1 MRHYPCLVAIVV
13 LEAISMTWAADG
25 VVRLEED
32 FDTTW
37 QPGRWQFSE
46 GTEFPGASGGFE
58 RSKEAAHSGQF
69 GGQLRFDFAGGGAYV
84 AAYRELDGSQS
95 LAAIRLWLKKPRGS
109 RLTVRYTDPS
119 DQTFQKG
126 LWTPSERWVDVLI
139 PMTDWQGH
147 WGGANDGVV
156 RGPPKRIGLLVENSD
171 PIRGALLFDD
181 LRLIPGEPGESTGTV
196 TSEYT
201 AARFAPEEGWRLTTG
216 GNAAGSSL
224 DGRTCRF
231 DFSQGAG
238 SIGVVPQEF
247 SLLGNPKDI
256 RIRARGAAPGHPVR
270 MQIGTH
276 FMTFEKTIGEFRGE
290 DASEIIVQAPPGEGW
305 RWFGGENDGKRHGPL
320 RIRGVYLDAAGRADS
335 GTLELLEIRVKT
347 SCAADRGCLLTAECR
362 ERDQGRALVA
372 TVRSLL
378 PESIDGTLSH
388 VVRDWSGKEV
398 AHGSTPITIP
408 PGGVPLEA
416 TVPVPAGEHAFL
428 EAEFVLEAP
437 GQLVPEAQAYY
448 TAAIEPQ
455 TSAEPDPSSPFGMGL
470 YLYRYGNDPR
480 SLASMDLAARMGR
493 EAGVKWSRE
502 EINWGRVEVEK
513 GRYDWSFYDN
523 MVATAKRHGISIYG
537 LLAYWSRWTEPYTPE
552 GIDDYCRFA
561 AAAVDRY
568 RNDIQ
573 HWEVYNEPNIFF
585 WQGPRDMYAELLR
598 KAYTAIKAANPD
610 AQVLGC
616 STAGIDLDFIRRT
629 MELGGPF
636 DVLTIHPYRQR
647 MDDREFVEQL
657 RHTAEVAKGADGTI
671 RPIWITEMGWATHAR
686 HNGAEAGFSVTT
698 QREQAQLIAR
708 AYLDAIASGA
718 VTNMSWYDFRN
729 DGVDPFNF
737 EHNMGIATRDFRPK
751 PAYRAYATVARMLR
765 GKSMDKELDLGDEVI
780 AYRFVS
786 AGGDES
792 AVALWSTD
800 DREAV
805 KLPAEQPA
813 TIVNLMGE
821 EERVVPVD
829 GQVTVPLQLE
839 TPVFVLFRKSLDD
852 WLAQLESDSA
862 EARAQAVKALA
873 EALQDED
880 PLVRVTAADA
890 LGDAGAEA
898 APAVP
903 VLLVTIE
910 DEEPYVRS
918 AASEALGR
926 IGSAAVPEMLK
937 AFEGGHRSLRV
948 RACVALGG
956 VGPAA
961 KDAVPAL
968 AKALQDP
975 DAAIRMIAAR
985 SLGQIGSAARSAVPA
1000 IAQALQDEDRD
1011 VRDRAAV
1018 TLGELGP
1025 DAKEAIPALQAA
1037 LEDEDEAVRT
1047 EAARAME
1054 RIRKAP

>member
-1 MRHYPCLVAIVV
+1 MRHYPYLVAIVV
-13 LEAISMTWAADG
+13 LGAMSMTWAADG

-37 QPGRWQFSE
+37 QAGRWQFSE
-46 GTEFPGASGGFE
+46 GGEFPGASGSFE

-69 GGQLRFDFAGGGAYV
+69 GGRLRFDFTGGGAYV
-84 AAYRELDGSQS
+84 AAYRELDEVSS
-95 LAAIRLWLKKPRGS
+95 LAAIRLWLKQPRGS

-126 LWTPSERWVDVLI
+126 LWAPSRRWVDVLI
-139 PMTDWQGH
+139 PMTDWTGH
-147 WGGANDGVV
+147 WGGADDGQVH
-156 RGPPKRIGLLVENSD
+156 GPPRQIGLLVENSG
-171 PIRGALLFDD
+171 PTQGALLIDD
-181 LRLIPGEPGESTGTV
+181 LRLIAGEPRESTGRL

-201 AARFAPEEGWRLTTG
+201 AARFAPDEGWRLTSR
-216 GNAAGSSL
+216 GNAGRSSL
-224 DGRTCRF
+224 DGRTWRF

-247 SLLGNPKDI
+247 SLLGNPEEI

-270 MQIGTH
+270 VQIATH
-276 FMTFEKTIGEFRGE
+276 FMTFERTIGEFRGD
-290 DASEIIVQAPPGEGW
+290 DASEIVVQAPPSEGW

-320 RIRGVYLDAAGRADS
+320 RIRGVYLDAAGKADS

-347 SCAADRGCLLTAECR
+347 GCTADRGCVLIAECR
-362 ERDQGRALVA
+362 ERDETRAMVA
-372 TVRSLL
+372 TARNIL
-378 PESIDGTLSH
+378 PDSIEGTLHH
-388 VVRDWSGKEV
+388 VVRDWSGNVV
-398 AHGSTPITIP
+398 ANGSTPITIP
-408 PGGVPLEA
+408 PGGVPRE
-416 TVPVPAGEHAFL
+416 TSVPVPPGEHAFL

-455 TSAEPDPSSPFGMGL
+455 TNAEPDPSSPFGMGL

-480 SLASMDLAARMGR
+480 SLASMDRAARMGR

-502 EINWGRVEVEK
+502 EINWGRVEVAK
-513 GRYDWSFYDN
+513 GKYDWSFYDN
-523 MVATAKRHGISIYG
+523 LVATAKRHGISIYG
-537 LLAYWSRWTEPYTPE
+537 LLAYWSRWTKPYTPE

-568 RNDIQ
+568 RNEIQ

-585 WQGPRDMYAELLR
+585 WQGPPDMYAELLT
-598 KAYTAIKAANPD
+598 KAYAAIKAANPN

-629 MELGGPF
+629 IELGAPF

-647 MDDREFVEQL
+647 IDDRQFVEQL
-657 RHTAEVAKGADGTI
+657 RHTAEVAKSADGTI

-686 HNGAEAGFSVTT
+686 HNGTEAGFSVTT
-698 QREQAQLIAR
+698 QREQAQWIAR

-729 DGVDPFNF
+729 DGVDPFYF
-737 EHNMGIATRDFRPK
+737 EHNMGIVTRGFRPK
-751 PAYRAYATVARMLR
+751 PAYRAYATLTRMLQ
-765 GKSMDKELDLGDEVI
+765 GKSMDGELDLGDEVI

-786 AGGDES
+786 AGARES
-792 AVALWSTD
+792 AVALWSTG

-805 KLPAEQPA
+805 ELAAKRAA

-829 GQVTVPLQLE
+829 EQITVPLQWE

-852 WLAQLESDSA
+852 WLAQLESNSP
-862 EARAQAVKALA
+862 EARAQAVEALA

-880 PLVRVTAADA
+880 PVVRVTAADA
-890 LGDAGAEA
+890 LGDAGAQA
-898 APAVP
+898 AAAVP
-903 VLLVTIE
+903 ALLLAIE

-918 AASEALGR
+918 AAAEALGR
-926 IGSAAVPEMLK
+926 IGSAAVPKMLE
-937 AFEGGHRSLRV
+937 ALQGGHRSLRI

-956 VGPAA
+956 FGPEAR
-961 KDAVPAL
+961 DAVPAL
-968 AKALQDP
+968 VEALEDP
-975 DAAIRMIAAR
+975 DAVIRMVAAR
-985 SLGQIGSAARSAVPA
+985 SLGQIGSEAKSAVPA
-1000 IAQALQDEDRD
+1000 LVEALQDEDRN

-1025 DAKEAIPALQAA
+1025 DAKEAIPGLKAA
-1037 LEDEDEAVRT
+1037 MEDEDEAVRK
-1047 EAARAME
+1047 EAARAIE
-1054 RIRKAP
+1054 RIRAAP